1 MAYSDS
7 ASAMNNTFE
16 TLPWHDAEL
25 LEVTVDRRKAGECD
39 EVRMRVAWPQG
50 DEAALVFRGCYA
62 MISEMSFGVIATER
76 IGSGEIVVDDDHL
89 ASIQERWKSL
99 GVSLVRLRCYRI
111 EMSSTGSV
119 IRVFAERF
127 DVE

>member
-39 EVRMRVAWPQG
+39 EVRMRVAWP
-50 DEAALVFRGCYA
+50 
-62 MISEMSFGVIATER
+62 
-76 IGSGEIVVDDDHL
+76 
-89 ASIQERWKSL
+89 
-99 GVSLVRLRCYRI
+99 
-111 EMSSTGSV
+111 
-119 IRVFAERF
+119 
-127 DVE
+127 